1 MAQSINLIP
10 QKEVSIQRERKALN
24 VSTTVSILMLTIT
37 LVVFGVMIY
46 KRNNITKEI
55 IAADSRID
63 SSRKDI
69 KSMTEMEILARNL
82 NKKYKELKKHFEDRV
97 YYSVLLEDVA
107 LRTPDTVFITS
118 LTVRESVRLSI
129 SGKADNYLSV
139 ADFTNRLIDQE
150 FEGGMKS
157 LITAVTLKSV
167 RLENQAGIVEF
178 TAEAD
183 FDPEILRK

>member
-10 QKEVSIQRERKALN
+10 QKEVAIQRERKALN
-24 VSTTVSILMLTIT
+24 VSTTVSIVMLLIT
-37 LVVFGVMIY
+37 LVIFGVLVY
-46 KRNNITKEI
+46 LRNNINKGI
-55 IAADSRID
+55 SAADSRID
-63 SSRKDI
+63 LSRKDI
-69 KSMTEMEILARNL
+69 KAMTEMEILARNL
-82 NKKYKELKKHFEDRV
+82 NKKYKELKKHFADRV
-97 YYSVLLEDVA
+97 YHSVLLEDLV
-107 LRTPDTVFITS
+107 LRTPETVFLTS

-167 RLENQAGIVEF
+167 RLENQTGIVEF

-183 FDPEILRK
+183 FDPEILKK